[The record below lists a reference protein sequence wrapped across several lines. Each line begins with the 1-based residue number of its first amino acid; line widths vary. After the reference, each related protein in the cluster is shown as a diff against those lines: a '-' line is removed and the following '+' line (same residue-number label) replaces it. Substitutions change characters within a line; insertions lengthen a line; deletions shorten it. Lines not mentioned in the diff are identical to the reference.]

1 MFCRLYIKTLSKFK
15 GMSGV
20 LHALYVHGHE
30 YLAWARDVVGVPLGA
45 ISEGAIEAYNKVV
58 KRLRRL
64 HSRMS
69 SITNQ
74 SEDIHHWAMWPSCPK
89 VIGYLELTQKKRRG
103 FIRRSARSRAM

>member
-58 KRLRRL
+58 KKLRKA
-64 HSRMS
+64 HARMS
-69 SITNQ
+69 SLTKQ
-74 SEDIHHWAMWPSCPK
+74 SADIHHWAMWPTDPK
-89 VIGYLELTQKKRRG
+89 VIGYLELTQKKRSG
-103 FIRRSARSRAM
+103 FIRRSARSRGM